1 MFKVKIKSKDET
13 LYYTVYAVER
23 FERPTQPPFKHPSF
37 TKTEFLIYDSEKGF
51 HWVDASL
58 CETV

>member
-1 MFKVKIKSKDET
+1 MFKVKIKNKDET

-23 FERPTQPPFKHPSF
+23 IVKLPMEIV
-37 TKTEFLIYDSEKGF
+37 TEFLIYDSEKGF
-51 HWVDASL
+51 HWVDAKK